1 MPADNGR
8 AHPSPPSNHAY
19 YLLKISKSLL
29 LNFLEFVGILSVCP
43 EQFASKLDDLRNLF
57 INAHHLLNLYRPHQA
72 RESLIMMMEDQL
84 ERTREEIKEMD
95 RVKEKSEAFL
105 ARLEAEGLSI
115 DLTPQEA
122 LDTTRTHDGIR
133 EDEHADVDA
142 RFMWDLLDQ
151 IGKE

>member
-1 MPADNGR
+1 
-8 AHPSPPSNHAY
+8 
-19 YLLKISKSLL
+19 
-29 LNFLEFVGILSVCP
+29 
-43 EQFASKLDDLRNLF
+43 
-57 INAHHLLNLYRPHQA
+57 
-72 RESLIMMMEDQL
+72 MMMEDQL

-105 ARLEAEGLSI
+105 ARLEAEGLST

-122 LDTTRTHDGIR
+122 LDTTRTHDGIQ
-133 EDEHADVDA
+133 EDEQAEVDA